1 MTTLTLSNLIRGS
14 GKSDCSNLDHH
25 GTSAAFGPACW
36 CPSFTH
42 MSMPVVNVAVASS
55 DSGWRTCLDSVVL
68 DEPVNTVTYPAP
80 PPRPPNFATFIASV
94 KYL

>member
-1 MTTLTLSNLIRGS
+1 
-14 GKSDCSNLDHH
+14 
-25 GTSAAFGPACW
+25 
-36 CPSFTH
+36 

-68 DEPVNTVTYPAP
+68 DEPVNTVTYLAP